1 MNLQAKKYRWLT
13 RGVAS
18 RRKSNSAVVSVLELE
33 GKEDRNQEADVLNNC
48 HAVGA
53 GLGDPGMGGARG
65 AGGGVCL
72 GLGGSGAMVEM
83 GLAAGKRVGAASYQV
98 EERRPWELGGG

>member
-1 MNLQAKKYRWLT
+1 M
-13 RGVAS
+13 GVAS

-33 GKEDRNQEADVLNNC
+33 GKEKDRNQEADVLNNC

-83 GLAAGKRVGAASYQV
+83 GLAAGKRVGAASYQAC
-98 EERRPWELGGG
+98 